1 MVKMLIERIFQG
13 KYRIQIVK
21 SIISTPDGCS
31 ITEISKELKISKS
44 VVFKNISKL
53 KDENILISFTKGK
66 RKLYKLNEDNY
77 FVKTLVKRMLEL
89 EDQIMNDVKDLIIDK
104 FKRIEILSLV
114 LYGSFLTP
122 NFDFKSDIDLIAIV
136 KSKRRVKEEIG
147 KVTKY
152 FYDNGLTLFV
162 DVIEMSEFKKL
173 HKIKEPLIINIIQNG
188 VVLYG
193 KHPIELI

>member
-1 MVKMLIERIFQG
+1 MLIERIFQG

-77 FVKTLVKRMLEL
+77 FVKTLAKRMLEL
-89 EDQIMNDVKDLIIDK
+89 EDQIMDDVKDLIIDK

-136 KSKRRVKEEIG
+136 KSKRRVKEEIE

>member
-77 FVKTLVKRMLEL
+77 FVKTLAKRMLEL
-89 EDQIMNDVKDLIIDK
+89 EDQIMDDVKDLIIDK

-136 KSKRRVKEEIG
+136 KSKRRVKEEIE